1 MKIQCG
7 CGAKYSFD
15 VTPEMAAARIAFVC
29 QACGADNS
37 DLLNQL
43 ICQQFPTSP
52 PPANTARSA
61 GGVPMAIPLPASPPH
76 TAAPSGHP
84 PVVRR
89 VVRGQDQHQTAV
101 IQARPGRK
109 ARWIGAAVAALFAF
123 LLGFW
128 FWYEV
133 FGSKPRVAY
142 SLKFPAAVYAG
153 RCKLVPPHDALLL
166 RGARLARYDLAARKE
181 VWSNNLVD
189 RRQIEDSAARFMAQT
204 EVENRRVNA
213 RMQAEGLAWK
223 PESPGLEETTRRIEN
238 EAEAQIHWH
247 INGHDVWLALPGKLA
262 RYDWQTGKV
271 SQEIS
276 LPGTLDLFIPGET
289 AILAVAR
296 SAVGRQIALR
306 IGLPAGDVQQQEL
319 TVPSMGRSE
328 KGASTAAR
336 SPAARSPISAGPQS
350 AAAAVT
356 QAARALQPS
365 GARAGSGADVEPG
378 PADYSRSELVAGGR
392 SLVQLKV
399 GLIEARRATVQAM
412 KEAPKKSALEGE
424 VNASATAAI
433 ANEIL
438 NDLQREGTGGVEQ
451 EDISRYRVT
460 LKGLFGEETNE
471 WIGEVIGPP
480 ELFPLQTVNVLI
492 AGKNVVVF
500 DKTNKKLWESKLAYP
515 VADGRAVGD
524 ELCPSDGMEDFVPC
538 EERGGKL
545 FLFDQGMLTAFE
557 LATGNAHWRLPSVGI
572 SRLLF
577 DSQGLVYVN
586 TTDADQERIKHSQQI
601 DLEAKSH
608 PVILKVDPRSGKILW
623 RARNYGRAANVSGK
637 FVYAV
642 EWAAGNDHARLR
654 PSVIPAHLR
663 IYALDPKDGRPF
675 WEHYDGREPIA
686 LDFHDNVM
694 QVLFKKEMQLL
705 KFVSF

>member
-15 VTPEMAAARIAFVC
+15 VTPEMAAAPIAFVC

-43 ICQQFPTSP
+43 ICQQFPTPP

-61 GGVPMAIPLPASPPH
+61 GSVPVAIPLPASPPP
-76 TAAPSGHP
+76 TAAPSGQP
-84 PVVRR
+84 PAVRR
-89 VVRGQDQHQTAV
+89 VVRGQGQHQSAV

-109 ARWIGAAVAALFAF
+109 ARRIGAAVAVLFAF
-123 LLGFW
+123 LVGFW

-133 FGSKPRVAY
+133 FGSKPSVAY

-153 RCKLVPPHDALLL
+153 HCKLVPPHDALLL
-166 RGARLARYDLAARKE
+166 RGGRLARYDWAARKE

-189 RRQIEDSAARFMAQT
+189 RRQIEESAARFMAQT
-204 EVENRRVNA
+204 EAENRRVSA

-223 PESPGLEETTRRIEN
+223 PESPGLEETTRRIED
-238 EAEAQIHWH
+238 EAAAQIHWH

-296 SAVGRQIALR
+296 SALGRQIALR

-319 TVPSMGRSE
+319 TVPSVGRSV
-328 KGASTAAR
+328 KGASAAAR
-336 SPAARSPISAGPQS
+336 SPMSAGPQS
-350 AAAAVT
+350 AAATVA
-356 QAARALQPS
+356 QAARAIQTPA
-365 GARAGSGADVEPG
+365 ARAGSDADVEAR
-378 PADYSRSELVAGGR
+378 PADYSRSAIVAGGR
-392 SLVQLKV
+392 SLMQLTV
-399 GLIEARRATVQAM
+399 DLIEARRATVQAM

-424 VNASATAAI
+424 INASATAAI

-438 NDLQREGTGGVEQ
+438 NDLQREDTGGVEQ

-460 LKGLFGEETNE
+460 LKGLFSEETAE
-471 WIGEVIGPP
+471 WIGEVVGPP

-492 AGKNVVVF
+492 AGKNVIVF
-500 DKTNKKLWESKLAYP
+500 DKINKKLWESKLAYP

-524 ELCPSDGMEDFVPC
+524 ELCPVDGPEDFVPC
-538 EERGGKL
+538 EERGGTL

-557 LATGNAHWRLPSVGI
+557 LATGNARWRLPSVGI

-577 DSQGLVYVN
+577 DGQGQLYVN
-586 TTDADQERIKHSQQI
+586 TSDADQERIKYSQQI

-623 RARNYGRAANVSGK
+623 RARNYGRAATVTGK

-642 EWAAGNDHARLR
+642 EWAAGDDHARLR

-663 IYALDPKDGRPF
+663 IYALDPKDGKPF

-686 LDFHDNVM
+686 LDFHQNLM